1 MANIQFLGKLGKDAE
16 VKQVNNTSVAQFS
29 VAETVGF
36 GDKKQS
42 IWYDCSLWG
51 KQAESSFMDYLNKGR
66 EVVVF
71 GELTTYENNG
81 KTYLKVRVQDIKL
94 TSGTKD
100 TQQQAPQQNQ
110 GYAPKPQQQN
120 AGGGTSDL
128 DDDLPFASIDYRLG

>member
-16 VKQVNNTSVAQFS
+16 VKDVNGTAVAQFS

-51 KQAESSFMDYLNKGR
+51 KQAQSSFIDYLSKGR

-81 KTYLKVRVQDIKL
+81 KTYLKVRVQDVKL

-100 TQQQAPQQNQ
+100 SNQGQQPAQQ
-110 GYAPKPQQQN
+110 GYAQPKKQQSN
-120 AGGGTSDL
+120 PSDV
-128 DDDLPFASIDYRLG
+128 DSDLPF

>member
-16 VKQVNNTSVAQFS
+16 VKDVNGTAVAQFS

-36 GDKKQS
+36 GDKKTT

-51 KQAESSFMDYLNKGR
+51 KQAQSSFVDYLSKGR

-81 KTYLKVRVQDIKL
+81 KTYLKVRIQDIKL
-94 TSGTKD
+94 TSGTKEQGG
-100 TQQQAPQQNQ
+100 QQQSAPKQQG
-110 GYAPKPQQQN
+110 GYAPQKQN
-120 AGGGTSDL
+120 EP
-128 DDDLPFASIDYRLG
+128 DDSLPF

>member
-1 MANIQFLGKLGKDAE
+1 MANIQFLGKLGKNAE

-36 GDKKQS
+36 GGKKQS

-51 KQAESSFMDYLNKGR
+51 KQAESSFTDYLNKGR

-94 TSGTKD
+94 TNGTKD
-100 TQQQAPQQNQ
+100 NQPQQQAPQNH
-110 GYAPKPQQQN
+110 GYAPKPQN
-120 AGGGTSDL
+120 NGGGTSDL
-128 DDDLPFASIDYRLG
+128 DDDLPW